1 MVKLVE
7 YIKFPSPLLVYDD
20 YCDNYEQ
27 LERSFPTKSSMI
39 PYTNNESLQYQVS
52 LLSDMKFNDQWKT
65 FIEHHISKK
74 YFESTFYLM
83 EDVFLKWRPKL
94 FEKIK
99 SGNYTYGD
107 SNSNS
112 DVQYNFIFLI
122 DKEIVGKNGMEVHV
136 DDQKKIFQSMVYFKH
151 PDDTCSEGNIH
162 ITNLKK
168 DNTMCDVVRCRYIQN
183 RNVILP
189 HTPSGWHFVSSRN
202 SSYDRKMINVVF
214 QVKDELQE
222 IDPKFFEQKL

>member
-1 MVKLVE
+1 
-7 YIKFPSPLLVYDD
+7 
-20 YCDNYEQ
+20 
-27 LERSFPTKSSMI
+27 
-39 PYTNNESLQYQVS
+39 
-52 LLSDMKFNDQWKT
+52 
-65 FIEHHISKK
+65 
-74 YFESTFYLM
+74 
-83 EDVFLKWRPKL
+83 
-94 FEKIK
+94 
-99 SGNYTYGD
+99 
-107 SNSNS
+107 
-112 DVQYNFIFLI
+112 VQYNFIFLI

-202 SSYDRKMINVVF
+202 SLYDRKMINVVF

>member
-1 MVKLVE
+1 MAKLVE

-52 LLSDMKFNDQWKT
+52 LLSDMEFNDQWKI

-83 EDVFLKWRPKL
+83 KDVFLKWRPKL

-151 PDDTCSEGNIH
+151 PDDICSEGNIH
-162 ITNLKK
+162 IINLKK

-202 SSYDRKMINVVF
+202 SLYDRKMINVVF